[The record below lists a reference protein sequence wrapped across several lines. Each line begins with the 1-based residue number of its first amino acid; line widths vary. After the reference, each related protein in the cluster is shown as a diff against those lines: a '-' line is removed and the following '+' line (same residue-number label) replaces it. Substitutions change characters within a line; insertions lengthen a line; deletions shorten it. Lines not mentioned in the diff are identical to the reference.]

1 MYNKKEISKLKS
13 KKIIFKGEREKTM
26 KAYTYV
32 SEGKFEL
39 TEKQKPVL
47 MHERDAIVKI
57 TLASICSSE

>member
-47 MHERDAIVKI
+47 MHE
-57 TLASICSSE
+57 